1 MYNFRYHLVTIVS
14 IFAALVLGLLLGV
27 AITGSDLVKSASNS
41 LAESLT
47 QQFDE
52 LNSTN
57 RSLNSQ
63 LEAEQ
68 RFTKELLSG
77 WQADRLKDRTIVIL
91 TRASASDDPLTTELS
106 GLITQSGG
114 VPVVVRINQTRGI
127 LPGDDDRSLGEL
139 KEMVPEI
146 EGESYEV
153 TLARALTDE
162 WSFAVRGDEPSLS
175 DALESNYPL
184 TTWLVRERR
193 INVTVSYQPLL
204 DTIEAMNA
212 TEALSHAARRLAYEF
227 AGQRQLP
234 YGANGVI
241 DTAVLLSEGNAQALA
256 DPIAVQVALQFE
268 SRGVAGELPY
278 PRADIKAKVENPFD
292 PDAASGM
299 DVGGA
304 ASDALG
310 ISAGT
315 DGAGA
320 GTGANAGTGTDTDSG
335 VAAGLSTDT
344 PLSPDASYFALLV
357 QQDDYA
363 AVMYAISRETGLSC
377 VLSPLTPTGSYGV
390 IALLSGATKGV
401 YGLDRDGVDPLPS
414 APLDPRGNAPFVNAS

>member
-27 AITGSDLVKSASNS
+27 AITGSDLVKDASNN

-47 QQFDE
+47 RQFDD

-57 RSLNSQ
+57 KSLNSQ

-77 WQADRLKDRTIVIL
+77 WQADRIKDRTIVIL

-127 LPGDDDRSLGEL
+127 LPDDDDRSFGEL
-139 KEMVPEI
+139 REIIPEI
-146 EGESYEV
+146 EGESYEI

-162 WSFAVRGDEPSLS
+162 WSFAVRGDELSLS
-175 DALESNYPL
+175 NALEGNYPL

-204 DTIEAMNA
+204 DAIEAMNA

-241 DTAVLLSEGNAQALA
+241 DTAVFLSEENAQALA
-256 DPIAVQVALQFE
+256 DPIAVQIALQFE
-268 SRGVAGELPY
+268 SRGVAGELSY

-292 PDAASGM
+292 PDAALGM
-299 DVGGA
+299 DVGST

-310 ISAGT
+310 T
-315 DGAGA
+315 N
-320 GTGANAGTGTDTDSG
+320 TGTGTDTDPG
-335 VAAGLSTDT
+335 VAAGLTTDT

-363 AVMYAISRETGLSC
+363 TVMYAISRETGLSC

-390 IALLSGATKGV
+390 IALLSGATKGA
-401 YGLDRDGVDPLPS
+401 YGLDRDGVDPLPP
-414 APLDPRGNAPFVNAS
+414 APLDPRGNAPFVSAS